1 MSNLDK
7 LLEKLLEVSDWPTS
21 ITGWDRLP
29 KPDLYKNLQ
38 ELKKVISQSSIA
50 EIITSLDNIESKLV
64 DFWVFRGQ
72 CPNCEYPLN
81 FHPEIGFADYGEL
94 VGLNPFQGQQ
104 IAKCPDCG
112 WEE

>member
-1 MSNLDK
+1 MANLDK
-7 LLEKLLEVSDWPTS
+7 LLEELLEVSDWPTS
-21 ITGWDRLP
+21 VTGWDRLP
-29 KPDLYKNLQ
+29 KPDLYKKLQ

-50 EIITSLDNIESKLV
+50 DILTSLDNIESKLV

-81 FHPEIGFADYGEL
+81 FQPEIGYADYGEL
-94 VGLNPFQGQQ
+94 IGLNPFHGQQ